1 MLLHDAVNQERYMK
15 VVDQRISGSLQTLIY
30 SRRLAVVMARSRHE
44 PLLEDI

>member
-15 VVDQRISGSLQTLIY
+15 VVDKRMSGSLQMLGY
-30 SRRLAVVMARSRHE
+30 SRRLGVVMESSRHE